1 MNERIKELRL
11 KLGLSQDEFG
21 RRLGVTRGAI
31 TNIELN
37 KVEPKPLFIDLMCRE
52 FHVNEI
58 WLRTGEGEMFL
69 PQDRS
74 ELIAQEVNRFMAE
87 HPDSFRQRFISLLVR
102 LDDKQWET
110 LADYARLLVD
120 AHDAFI
126 SSSPNTP
133 DRNPTIEERVEA
145 YRQELLAEEKGADE
159 SSPSPPDA
167 KNA

>member
-52 FHVNEI
+52 FHVNES
-58 WLRTGEGEMFL
+58 WLRTGEGEMFQ
-69 PQDRS
+69 PKSRND
-74 ELIAQEVNRFMAE
+74 EL
-87 HPDSFRQRFISLLVR
+87 L
-102 LDDKQWET
+102 
-110 LADYARLLVD
+110 DYARRLAEGDPGSIRAKILTAMTRLTD
-120 AHDAFI
+120 AQWEVLAQVAAQFLAEAQSQPSHE
-126 SSSPNTP
+126 
-133 DRNPTIEERVEA
+133 PTIDERVEA
-145 YRQELLAEEKGADE
+145 YRQELLAEEKGAE
-159 SSPSPPDA
+159 KSSPSPPAA

>member
-52 FHVNEI
+52 FHVNEA
-58 WLRTGEGEMFL
+58 WLRTGEGEMFV
-69 PQDRS
+69 PRDRS
-74 ELIAQEVNRFMAE
+74 DAIAQEVNRFMAD
-87 HPDSFRQRFISLLVR
+87 HPDSFRERLISLLIR
-102 LDDKQWET
+102 LDEKQWEV
-110 LADYARLLVD
+110 LEQYARQLVD
-120 AHDAFI
+120 AHD
-126 SSSPNTP
+126 
-133 DRNPTIEERVEA
+133 REPTIEERVEA
-145 YRQELLAEEKGADE
+145 YRQELLAEEKGAEE
-159 SSPSPPDA
+159 SSPSQQGV

>member
-52 FHVNEI
+52 FHVNES
-58 WLRTGEGEMFL
+58 WLRTGEGEMFQ
-69 PQDRS
+69 PKSRND
-74 ELIAQEVNRFMAE
+74 EL
-87 HPDSFRQRFISLLVR
+87 L
-102 LDDKQWET
+102 
-110 LADYARLLVD
+110 DYARRIAEGDPGSIQAQLLTVMTRLTD
-120 AHDAFI
+120 AQWEVLAQVAAQFLAEAQ
-126 SSSPNTP
+126 SQPSQK
-133 DRNPTIEERVEA
+133 PTIDERVEA
-145 YRQELLAEEKGADE
+145 YRQELLAEEKGVDA
-159 SSPSPPDA
+159 SSPSQQGV